1 MFSSEMLPQ
10 VDGDKIIRMQL
21 QLFLNEKFFIIL
33 YSRCYSMQLLLKD
46 CRLEVMETIR
56 KTEMLFQATF
66 VNMLILK
73 AHFHLFWM
81 HASMNCTHVSGLA
94 NHFIFGIGSI
104 NILCIL
110 TDDYDNWF
118 YQILP
123 RNCEIFGNWTSL

>member
-1 MFSSEMLPQ
+1 
-10 VDGDKIIRMQL
+10 
-21 QLFLNEKFFIIL
+21 
-33 YSRCYSMQLLLKD
+33 
-46 CRLEVMETIR
+46 METKL

-104 NILCIL
+104 NILCIF
-110 TDDYDNWF
+110 TDDYDNLF

-123 RNCEIFGNWTSL
+123 RNCEIFGNWTSLRDYHIFKHISMFSVYYQIYLEKTGFALKVHTIVN